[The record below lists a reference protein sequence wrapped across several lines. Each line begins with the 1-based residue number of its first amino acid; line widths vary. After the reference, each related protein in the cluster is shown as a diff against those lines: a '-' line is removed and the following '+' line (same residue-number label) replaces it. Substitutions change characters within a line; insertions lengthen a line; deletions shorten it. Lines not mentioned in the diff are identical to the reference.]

1 MYSKRP
7 YLSIISPCY
16 NVEEYVVQTISS
28 VLRQSY
34 QDWEYILV
42 DDGSTD
48 NTPQILDAF
57 ASKDSRIKVIHK
69 VNGGVSSARNVGIEA
84 AEGEWIIFI
93 DSDDWFAD
101 EAFNEYY
108 ECSKEVCAD
117 IYHVN
122 SYTNKGPVE
131 KKRSPLQDIVRD
143 EGEKKWFVYDT
154 LYPYVDIIFN
164 KVNVGRIRGVNGKM
178 YRRSLLTNNNI
189 RFDES
194 LKIAEDAL
202 FNYYA
207 FSAASRIA
215 MVNKYLL
222 HYRINSVSVMH
233 KYNPSIVDVNNSIME
248 IFYNVIKTQLSVDKI
263 MRICYTGMAMEC
275 IFRSLK
281 LNYLNSQNT
290 DSFWKRKHEYNDY
303 LKSNLIK
310 AALYDDNLNYMQ
322 IGKKQIMWCIN
333 RGMII
338 SSMLLGKIAIAYLS
352 RKSEI

>member
-1 MYSKRP
+1 MQSKRP

-28 VLRQSY
+28 VLGQSY

-42 DDGSTD
+42 NDGSTD
-48 NTPQILDAF
+48 NTSQILDEF

-69 VNGGVSSARNVGIEA
+69 MNGGVSSARNIGIEVA
-84 AEGEWIIFI
+84 KGEWIIFL
-93 DSDDWFAD
+93 DSDDWLAD
-101 EAFNEYY
+101 EALEEYVK
-108 ECSKEVCAD
+108 CSKEIEAD
-117 IYHVN
+117 VYHVN
-122 SYTNKGPVE
+122 SYTNKGTVE
-131 KKRSPLQDIVRD
+131 KKRPPLQDIVRD

-154 LYPYVDIIFN
+154 LYPYVDIFFN
-164 KVNVGRIRGVNGKM
+164 KINVGRIRGVNGKM
-178 YRRSLLTNNNI
+178 YRRSLLTDNNI
-189 RFDES
+189 RFVES
-194 LKIAEDAL
+194 LRIAEDAL

-207 FSAASRIA
+207 FCAASRIA

-222 HYRINSVSVMH
+222 HYRINPVSVMH
-233 KYNPSIVDVNNSIME
+233 KYIVDVNNSIME
-248 IFYNVIKTQLSVDKI
+248 IFYKEIKTQLSVDKI
-263 MRICYTGMAMEC
+263 MRICYTGMALEC
-275 IFRSLK
+275 IFRSMK
-281 LNYLNSQNT
+281 LNYLNPQNT
-290 DSFWKRKHEYNDY
+290 NSFWKRKHEYNDY

-310 AALYDDNLNYMQ
+310 VALYDDNLNYMQ